1 MLAVAVTLHFF
12 IMRTLTYV
20 GVEQPGHIF
29 LNVSRFYMAVVMVA
43 HMAVVMLTAM
53 RNMFPNK
60 RLNTGMYA
68 FSAIVFIAA
77 FIAIRAQTFVGDTRL
92 SRSMIPASFDR
103 HQEL

>member
-1 MLAVAVTLHFF
+1 
-12 IMRTLTYV
+12 MRALTYV
-20 GVEQPGHIF
+20 EVEQTCRIF
-29 LNVSRFYMAVVMVA
+29 LNVRRFYMAVVMVA
-43 HMAVVMLTAM
+43 PMAAAMLTAM